1 MTVARRA
8 AARTTARI
16 IVVVV
21 VVVVARVCVTCPV
34 GMGDDRITTDR
45 CSTLIYIP

>member
-21 VVVVARVCVTCPV
+21 VVARVCVTCPV
-34 GMGDDRITTDR
+34 GNWVTTG
-45 CSTLIYIP
+45 